1 MDFAFYGLLIRRS
14 LVRAQLGEPNL
25 NRLNNRLGGFLF
37 VACLGL
43 CSFCVQN
50 RSICPKYPRGFAD
63 VRLPNAIPLP
73 LCASLSMCGAGHA
86 NENF

>member
-1 MDFAFYGLLIRRS
+1 M
-14 LVRAQLGEPNL
+14 
-25 NRLNNRLGGFLF
+25 
-37 VACLGL
+37 ACLGL

-86 NENF
+86 NENFLDLRFFLGCVFPSVAI